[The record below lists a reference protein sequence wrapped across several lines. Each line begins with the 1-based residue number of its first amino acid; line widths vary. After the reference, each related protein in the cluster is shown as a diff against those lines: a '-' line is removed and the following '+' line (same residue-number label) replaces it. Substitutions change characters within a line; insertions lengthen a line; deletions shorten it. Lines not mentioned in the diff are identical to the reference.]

1 MRLIDNTTAFSI
13 TALILGLSLPSI
25 ATAQNGAGAAA
36 YPPGPTRSSAPAT
49 VLGGQPPKVFYACY
63 IPTSGVTY
71 RIKEV
76 DIKQTCAS
84 DHVMFSWTDG
94 GIPGPQGPKG
104 DPGPQGPQGAK
115 GDPGQ
120 SGFTQTQLV
129 LSGEVT
135 APVGGSAVALA
146 TCPAG
151 WLVVGGGFN
160 VGSYTAPVPP
170 FVSGSRPEG
179 VDAWLVGMWN
189 TAPGA
194 VGNAKVSAYAIC
206 AK

>member
-1 MRLIDNTTAFSI
+1 MRTIRLTDAVSI
-13 TALILGLSLPSI
+13 TALIAAIAFPSI
-25 ATAQNGAGAAA
+25 GAAQNAATAAA
-36 YPPGPTRSSAPAT
+36 YPPGPTKTSAAAM
-49 VLGGQPPKVFYACY
+49 VGGGLPPKVFYACY

-84 DHVMFSWTDG
+84 DHIMFSWTDG
-94 GIPGPQGPKG
+94 GVAGPQGPKG
-104 DPGPQGPQGAK
+104 DPGPQGPPGPQ
-115 GDPGQ
+115 GDPGV

-129 LSGEVT
+129 LSSSVS

-151 WLVVGGGFN
+151 WLVVGGGYN

-170 FVSGSRPEG
+170 FISGSRPEG
-179 VDAWLVGMWN
+179 PDAWLVGMWN
-189 TAPGA
+189 TLPGA
-194 VGNAKVSAYAIC
+194 VGPANMCAYAIC